1 MQPLGDTYAGVS
13 FSEASANV
21 VPLCGEAE
29 LEGAAEQDIFGSR
42 TEGLETQGQS
52 KLDHRKCPLK
62 IDQPVVVF
70 LNVKAV
76 KGSVRYVGEDKDQD
90 GQQYIVVGV
99 ELVSRYFNG
108 VCTIYII
115 RGS

>member
-42 TEGLETQGQS
+42 TEGLDTRTKQTGPQ
-52 KLDHRKCPLK
+52 KMPTK
-62 IDQPVVVF
+62 
-70 LNVKAV
+70 N
-76 KGSVRYVGEDKDQD
+76 
-90 GQQYIVVGV
+90 
-99 ELVSRYFNG
+99 
-108 VCTIYII
+108 
-115 RGS
+115 